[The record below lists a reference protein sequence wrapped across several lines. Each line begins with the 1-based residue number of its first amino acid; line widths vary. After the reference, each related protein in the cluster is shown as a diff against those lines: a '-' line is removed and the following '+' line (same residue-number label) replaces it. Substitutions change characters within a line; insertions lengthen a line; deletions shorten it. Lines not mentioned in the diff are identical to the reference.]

1 MTFYNTQVGVPFPYY
16 NLDTNRHI
24 KMAAISLSVFFVAGM
39 AIVLVIICYQIM
51 SIMKKDIQ
59 NRSVYYCD
67 SEPAGDRSYDLI
79 VRDPERQFKTTAT
92 LLSSIE

>member
-1 MTFYNTQVGVPFPYY
+1 MTFYNTRVGVPFPYY
-16 NLDTNRHI
+16 NLDTNRH
-24 KMAAISLSVFFVAGM
+24 M

-92 LLSSIE
+92 LLNSIE

>member
-16 NLDTNRHI
+16 NLDTNRH
-24 KMAAISLSVFFVAGM
+24 M

-92 LLSSIE
+92 LLRSIE